1 MMEMISSSYFWIGLV
16 AGIAVMAYF
25 GHRKKMC
32 NKIGFVTAKR
42 LSEEL
47 LTAYR
52 NEDLKGIEKYRE
64 SYLEKDETV
73 YLFEKKEGASPFQ
86 LWTAIV
92 IYVTRRYADYDFNSY
107 DSDEWK
113 DIVAKTFG
121 NKSLA
126 YTKYVAIDEILN
138 RATKY
143 YMTSYGWIK
152 NEKNTRGDYADDS
165 LYEMIGYI
173 IKSSFENNF
182 DFGKY
187 SDVEDPKDKYDD
199 AAYAMA
205 CIQLKNNNNLEGIK
219 NLEKAALSG
228 MPQAQCRL
236 GLIYSMGERVRQN
249 EELAHQ
255 WFLKAAENGDA
266 MGMFFVGSSYY
277 EGTRSE
283 KDMEKALY
291 WLQKS
296 VDGGYDQAQD
306 LLGIIY
312 LNGREVKKDVEK
324 GKELLTKAANQ
335 NNAHSQY
342 TLAVMYARGVE
353 VPYDKE
359 KALYWMDKAVATDN
373 SYETDRSEIQ
383 GFINQHEG

>member
-16 AGIAVMAYF
+16 AGIAVMAF
-25 GHRKKMC
+25 FCHRKKMC
-32 NKIGFVTAKR
+32 KKIGFVTAKR

-47 LTAYR
+47 LMAYR

-73 YLFEKKEGASPFQ
+73 YLFEKKESASPFQ

-92 IYVTRRYADYDFNSY
+92 IYVTRRYAEYDFNSY

-138 RATKY
+138 RSTKY

-173 IKSSFENNF
+173 IESSFENNF

-187 SDVEDPKDKYDD
+187 SDVENPKDK
-199 AAYAMA
+199 
-205 CIQLKNNNNLEGIK
+205 
-219 NLEKAALSG
+219 
-228 MPQAQCRL
+228 
-236 GLIYSMGERVRQN
+236 
-249 EELAHQ
+249 
-255 WFLKAAENGDA
+255 
-266 MGMFFVGSSYY
+266 
-277 EGTRSE
+277 
-283 KDMEKALY
+283 
-291 WLQKS
+291 
-296 VDGGYDQAQD
+296 
-306 LLGIIY
+306 
-312 LNGREVKKDVEK
+312 
-324 GKELLTKAANQ
+324 
-335 NNAHSQY
+335 
-342 TLAVMYARGVE
+342 
-353 VPYDKE
+353 
-359 KALYWMDKAVATDN
+359 
-373 SYETDRSEIQ
+373 
-383 GFINQHEG
+383 

>member
-1 MMEMISSSYFWIGLV
+1 MINMLSSSYFWIGLV
-16 AGIAVMAYF
+16 AGIAIMVYLA
-25 GHRKKMC
+25 HRKKMC
-32 NKIGFVTAKR
+32 NKIGFVSAKR

-52 NEDLKGIEKYRE
+52 NEDLKGIEQYRE
-64 SYLEKDETV
+64 SYLEKDESV
-73 YLFEKKEGASPFQ
+73 FLFEKKEGASPFQ

-92 IYVTRRYADYDFNSY
+92 IYVTRRYADYDFNPY

-126 YTKYVAIDEILN
+126 YNKYVAIDEILN
-138 RATKY
+138 RSTKY

-173 IKSSFENNF
+173 IKSSFEKDF
-182 DFGKY
+182 EFGKY

-199 AAYAMA
+199 ASYAIA

-228 MPQAQCRL
+228 MPEAQCRL

-249 EELAHQ
+249 KELAHQ
-255 WFLKAAENGDA
+255 WFLKSAENGDA

-283 KDMEKALY
+283 KDIDKAMY
-291 WLQKS
+291 WLKMS
-296 VDGGYDQAQD
+296 AEKGYDQAQD
-306 LLGIIY
+306 LLGVIY
-312 LNGREVKKDVEK
+312 INGKEVAKDVDK
-324 GKELLTKAANQ
+324 GKDLITKAANQ
-335 NNAHSQY
+335 NNPHSQY
-342 TLAVMYARGVE
+342 ILAVMYARGVD
-353 VPYDKE
+353 VTYDKE
-359 KALYWMDKAVATDN
+359 KAIYWIDKAISTDKA
-373 SYETDRSEIQ
+373 YETEKDDILE
-383 GFINQHEG
+383 FIKQHEG